1 MSGLVIADAGQPQSV
16 LDSSD
21 PSLTG
26 IGLDIADR
34 VAGQP
39 VFINGRVNKAAFT
52 HPAPGTYGNSGRN
65 SLRSPGYTDFDTAIA
80 KDFRLTAERVNLN
93 LRFEAFNV
101 LNHPNLNPTVLQ
113 YNGSASVFGIYT
125 IARDPRILQAAAK
138 VTF

>member
-1 MSGLVIADAGQPQSV
+1 M
-16 LDSSD
+16 
-21 PSLTG
+21 
-26 IGLDIADR
+26 
-34 VAGQP
+34 
-39 VFINGRVNKAAFT
+39 
-52 HPAPGTYGNSGRN
+52 
-65 SLRSPGYTDFDTAIA
+65 RSPGYTDFDTAIA
-80 KDFRLTAERVNLN
+80 KDFRLTAERINLN